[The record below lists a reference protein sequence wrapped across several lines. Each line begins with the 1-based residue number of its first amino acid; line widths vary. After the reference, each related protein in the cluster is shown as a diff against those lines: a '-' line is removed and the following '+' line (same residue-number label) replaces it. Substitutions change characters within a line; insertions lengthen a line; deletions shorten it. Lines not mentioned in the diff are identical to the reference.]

1 MLVSVTADGK
11 KIVTLTTTGPTNYTT
26 GGFQVTVP
34 ELQRI
39 LALNVN
45 IKVNQKD
52 DNTVYALD
60 YDYSGNT
67 ITFKAYKID
76 VTATAP
82 SSWSEVSAGTNLSGI
97 VINITAIGV

>member
-1 MLVSVTADGK
+1 MLVAVTADGK
-11 KIVTLTTTGPTNYTT
+11 KIVTLTTTGPSSYTT
-26 GGFQVTVP
+26 GGFRVTVP

-52 DNTVYALD
+52 DNIVYALD

-82 SSWSEVSAGTNLSGI
+82 SPWSEVSAGTNLSGI

>member
-1 MLVSVTADGK
+1 VLVSVTADGK
-11 KIVTLTTTGPTNYTT
+11 KIVTLTTTGPSNYTT
-26 GGFQVTVP
+26 GGFKVIIP

-39 LALNVN
+39 LALNVD

-52 DNTVYALD
+52 DNIVYALD

-82 SSWSEVSAGTNLSGI
+82 SPWLEVSDGKNLSGI
-97 VINITAIGV
+97 VINIIAIGV